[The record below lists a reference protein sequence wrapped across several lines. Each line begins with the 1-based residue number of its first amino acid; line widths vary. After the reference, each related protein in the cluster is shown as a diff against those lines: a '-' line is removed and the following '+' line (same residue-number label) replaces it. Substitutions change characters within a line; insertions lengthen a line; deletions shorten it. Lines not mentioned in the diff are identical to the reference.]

1 MKKKALFILIPVVLL
16 FSCSKNNTQTTPE
29 ISLDED
35 TIKER
40 EDFDTYCNE
49 FFLSY
54 LGNNA
59 YHWNVFTVNPK
70 SFGYER
76 DENYKASYT
85 TYLKSTDE
93 DMKETYQ
100 MYQDEI
106 TLISKYNYEK
116 LSSNQQ
122 ITYDYIAGFL
132 EKQAEYYNPE
142 NGFDDYLDL
151 NYIDSN
157 GGSVA
162 DFDSMIKGYHINT
175 VYDVIDMNSYISS
188 TTTAFN
194 SYFEYAQDKIEKGY
208 ALSDKTIDG
217 MTSFLDDITSQG
229 EDYYLFTVVGDK
241 ISSSTLSQDDKN
253 NYLPLLEESL
263 KECYLP
269 AVNDLSSSLKTLKG
283 SLQESDED
291 YYSKYG
297 DKAKQMYK
305 YNLESLLG
313 YDDIN
318 IEDYIEELDEGISSY
333 MTSINQ
339 VILKLQLLSNKEYEN
354 FLKYVNGDLK
364 LSNETDPS
372 TILETLKSYAS
383 TIVPKLSSNP
393 EIEFSYMD
401 DAVAK
406 ITNTVAYYTKSP
418 IDSSFKEYITLNGLY
433 LNNDT
438 DELITTIAHEGYPGH
453 LYEYVYLKELGI
465 SNVATLMTNT
475 GHGEGWACYVEEKLY
490 DYLAD
495 KSSSSSKA
503 YKLYC
508 EYSKYNFLVSYL
520 LYARVDAGI
529 NYEGWNTTKLA
540 SYLNENG
547 FNGDVAEELYD
558 QLIEMPTVYASYGYG
573 SLKMHKYHLEAK
585 NKLKSKYDEI
595 EFNKIILSHGWA
607 GFETLDKLVS
617 DYLK

>member
-142 NGFDDYLDL
+142 NDFDDYLDL

-229 EDYYLFTVVGDK
+229 EDYYLFTVVEDK

-283 SLQESDED
+283 SLQESDEG

-318 IEDYIEELDEGISSY
+318 IEDYIKELDEGISSY

-383 TIVPKLSSNP
+383 TIVPKLSSDP

-418 IDSSFKEYITLNGLY
+418 IDSSLKEYITLNGLY

-495 KSSSSSKA
+495 KSSSKA

>member
-1 MKKKALFILIPVVLL
+1 MAKKIHIVPHFHWDREWYFTTSRSKIYLMKDLGDVLNTLEKDPEFKYFMLDAQGSLLDDYIKWRPEDEAGIKRLVQAHRLVIGPWYTQSDLMVISAESIVRNMYYGMKTCLKYGPYMNVGYVPDSFGMAGNMPQIYNAFGIKDTLFWRGVTNDMVKHTDYNWRGHDGSTVFVTQIPHGYYIGG
-16 FSCSKNNTQTTPE
+16 NIPE
-29 ISLDED
+29 DDED
-35 TIKER
+35 AKKFWKNECLIKAG
-40 EDFDTYCNE
+40 T
-49 FFLSY
+49 
-54 LGNNA
+54 GA
-59 YHWNVFTVNPK
+59 
-70 SFGYER
+70 
-76 DENYKASYT
+76 
-85 TYLKSTDE
+85 TDNI
-93 DMKETYQ
+93 Y
-100 MYQDEI
+100 
-106 TLISKYNYEK
+106 
-116 LSSNQQ
+116 
-122 ITYDYIAGFL
+122 F
-132 EKQAEYYNPE
+132 P
-142 NGFDDYLDL
+142 NGFDQAPIRRNLVDL
-151 NYIDSN
+151 
-157 GGSVA
+157 VKKQQEA
-162 DFDSMIKGYHINT
+162 DPENT
-175 VYDVIDMNSYISS
+175 YVIS
-188 TTTAFN
+188 
-194 SYFEYAQDKIEKGY
+194 
-208 ALSDKTIDG
+208 
-217 MTSFLDDITSQG
+217 
-229 EDYYLFTVVGDK
+229 
-241 ISSSTLSQDDKN
+241 
-253 NYLPLLEESL
+253 
-263 KECYLP
+263 C
-269 AVNDLSSSLKTLKG
+269 
-283 SLQESDED
+283 
-291 YYSKYG
+291 
-297 DKAKQMYK
+297 
-305 YNLESLLG
+305 
-313 YDDIN
+313 
-318 IEDYIEELDEGISSY
+318 IEDYIKELDEGISSY

-383 TIVPKLSSNP
+383 TIVPKFSSDP
-393 EIEFSYMD
+393 EIEFSFMD
-401 DAVAK
+401 VAVAK

-418 IDSSFKEYITLNGLY
+418 IDSSLKEYITLNGLY

-495 KSSSSSKA
+495 KSSSKA

-607 GFETLDKLVS
+607 GFETLDKLVI

>member
-229 EDYYLFTVVGDK
+229 EDYYLFTVVEDK

-283 SLQESDED
+283 SLQESDEG

-318 IEDYIEELDEGISSY
+318 IEDYIKELDEGISSY

-339 VILKLQLLSNKEYEN
+339 VILKLQLLSNKEYDN
-354 FLKYVNGDLK
+354 FLKYVMV
-364 LSNETDPS
+364 
-372 TILETLKSYAS
+372 I
-383 TIVPKLSSNP
+383 
-393 EIEFSYMD
+393 
-401 DAVAK
+401 
-406 ITNTVAYYTKSP
+406 
-418 IDSSFKEYITLNGLY
+418 
-433 LNNDT
+433 
-438 DELITTIAHEGYPGH
+438 
-453 LYEYVYLKELGI
+453 
-465 SNVATLMTNT
+465 
-475 GHGEGWACYVEEKLY
+475 
-490 DYLAD
+490 
-495 KSSSSSKA
+495 
-503 YKLYC
+503 
-508 EYSKYNFLVSYL
+508 
-520 LYARVDAGI
+520 
-529 NYEGWNTTKLA
+529 
-540 SYLNENG
+540 
-547 FNGDVAEELYD
+547 
-558 QLIEMPTVYASYGYG
+558 
-573 SLKMHKYHLEAK
+573 
-585 NKLKSKYDEI
+585 
-595 EFNKIILSHGWA
+595 
-607 GFETLDKLVS
+607 
-617 DYLK
+617 

>member
-229 EDYYLFTVVGDK
+229 EDYYLFTVVEDK

-283 SLQESDED
+283 SLQESDEG

-297 DKAKQMYK
+297 DKPKQMYK

-318 IEDYIEELDEGISSY
+318 IEDYIKELDEGISSY

-383 TIVPKLSSNP
+383 TIVPKLSSDP

-495 KSSSSSKA
+495 KSSSKA